1 MKSKILSG
9 LLAVVLCTIA
19 NTKASN
25 FTIYD
30 DTFSVFVGSTQLSG
44 TVIAAVWGT
53 YNSGTST
60 FTPNQPIYSQ
70 GGFGYVDVTDSSAP
84 ELQIILNRTTQTQ
97 YPEGTLL
104 SLAIYNKPD
113 LSNWDPSAAM
123 AVLSDSTW
131 TAPAWIL
138 VGGDKN
144 VEFTSGTTALVGGFS
159 YSATGSD
166 TITLVPEPSTGALM
180 MIGAAGLVALRR
192 LRKV

>member
-1 MKSKILSG
+1 MKSKILGVS
-9 LLAVVLCTIA
+9 LAVVLCTMA
-19 NTKASN
+19 NIKASN

-30 DTFSVFVGSTQLSG
+30 DTFRVFVGSTQLSG

-70 GGFGYVDVTDSSAP
+70 GGFGYVDVTTPSAP

-113 LSNWDPSAAM
+113 LSNWDSSAAM
-123 AVLSDSTW
+123 AVLSDSSW
-131 TAPAWIL
+131 TAPAWSL
-138 VGGDKN
+138 VGGDKD
-144 VEFTSGTTALVGGFS
+144 VTFTSGTTALVGGFT
-159 YSATGSD
+159 YSGGGFD
-166 TITLVPEPSTGALM
+166 TITLVPEPSTGALL
-180 MIGAAGLVALRR
+180 MIGSVGLVALRR